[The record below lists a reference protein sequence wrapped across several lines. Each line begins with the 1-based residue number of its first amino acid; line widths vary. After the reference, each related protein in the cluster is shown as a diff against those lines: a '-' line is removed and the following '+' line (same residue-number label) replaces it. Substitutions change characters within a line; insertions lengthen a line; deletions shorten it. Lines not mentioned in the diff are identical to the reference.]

1 MTRPRHWP
9 TTIDRRGNPAG
20 PVVPNHGQQW
30 TGSRAGS
37 CVDSLLTEPKGAGWH
52 YPAEM
57 GTYMGDLFAP
67 WHIVILVVAFMVLF
81 GARKLPGAAQSLGQ
95 AMRIFKSET
104 KGLIN
109 DDEEKSSSAPND
121 ARTEAARLR
130 EQAARL
136 EAQAGPQELN
146 APQGGEGTTV
156 NGVPLQQTEHGK
168 HS

>member
-1 MTRPRHWP
+1 M
-9 TTIDRRGNPAG
+9 
-20 PVVPNHGQQW
+20 
-30 TGSRAGS
+30 
-37 CVDSLLTEPKGAGWH
+37 
-52 YPAEM
+52 
-57 GTYMGDLFAP
+57 DLFAP

-109 DDEEKSSSAPND
+109 DDDDKQSAPND
-121 ARTEAARLR
+121 ARAE
-130 EQAARL
+130 AARL

-146 APQGGEGTTV
+146 APKGDSTV

>member
-1 MTRPRHWP
+1 M
-9 TTIDRRGNPAG
+9 DLG
-20 PVVPNHGQQW
+20 PWEIAIIAV
-30 TGSRAGS
+30 
-37 CVDSLLTEPKGAGWH
+37 
-52 YPAEM
+52 
-57 GTYMGDLFAP
+57 
-67 WHIVILVVAFMVLF
+67 VILVLF
-81 GARKLPGAAQSLGQ
+81 GSAKLPQAARSLGRS
-95 AMRIFKSET
+95 MRIFKSET

-109 DDEEKSSSAPND
+109 DDEEKQSAPND
-121 ARTEAARLR
+121 ARAEAARLR

>member
-1 MTRPRHWP
+1 M
-9 TTIDRRGNPAG
+9 DLG
-20 PVVPNHGQQW
+20 PWEIAIIAV
-30 TGSRAGS
+30 
-37 CVDSLLTEPKGAGWH
+37 
-52 YPAEM
+52 
-57 GTYMGDLFAP
+57 
-67 WHIVILVVAFMVLF
+67 VILVLF
-81 GARKLPGAAQSLGQ
+81 GSAKLPQAARSLGRS
-95 AMRIFKSET
+95 MRIFKSET

-109 DDEEKSSSAPND
+109 DDEDKQNAQNAPND

-146 APQGGEGTTV
+146 APQGGEGTSV